1 MQVLTRQQLIEQ
13 LQAAADGKAEPQ
25 QLSGWAFDHFYAEEE
40 GIVEFEPGYRRVI
53 AAVLDDLMFGDQ
65 PGFYLTATE
74 LHQMIQHVLH
84 AEPAANDVDEDNLD
98 DEEDTTDV
106 DLE

>member
-13 LQAAADGKAEPQ
+13 LQAAAAGKTEAQ

-40 GIVEFEPGYRRVI
+40 GTVEFEPGYRRVI

-65 PGFYLTATE
+65 PGFYLSDTE
-74 LHQMIQHVLH
+74 LNQMIQHVLK
-84 AEPAANDVDEDNLD
+84 AEPTANDVDEDDLD
-98 DEEDTTDV
+98 DEEDATDV

>member
-1 MQVLTRQQLIEQ
+1 MQILTRQQLIEQ
-13 LQAAADGKAEPQ
+13 LQAAADGKIEAQ

-40 GIVEFEPGYRRVI
+40 GKVEFEPGYRRVI
-53 AAVLDDLMFGDQ
+53 ATILDDLMFGDQ
-65 PGFYLTATE
+65 PGFYLTETE
-74 LHQMIQHVLH
+74 LQQMIQHVLR
-84 AEPAANDVDEDNLD
+84 AEPTANDVDEDDLD